1 MRVGGGRL
9 HRDLGRFFV
18 IAVALAG
25 WAASTVPAQQYPE
38 SLFQEMRWREI
49 GPLRGGK
56 TRAVCG
62 VPSRPATQADSED
75 CIQAAITPYRPLPL
89 MGSRSD
95 G

>member
-38 SLFQEMRWREI
+38 SLFREMRWREI
-49 GPLRGGK
+49 GPLRAARRELSAECLAG
-56 TRAVCG
+56 
-62 VPSRPATQADSED
+62 PSHKPILRIA
-75 CIQAAITPYRPLPL
+75 
-89 MGSRSD
+89 SRLRSHRT
-95 G
+95 GHCL